1 MIPKMSESYILI
13 LNHLYN
19 YTASKDGF
27 YSFSCTAIGIS
38 EATSLT
44 KSSVYK
50 WLNYLYAAELVKDD
64 LARVRNIPLTKDGK
78 TRRKTCW
85 RCFSL
90 TDEGRALID
99 RYREIWA
106 KELVGREM
114 VGGTVEA

>member
-1 MIPKMSESYILI
+1 MIPKMSESYVII

-19 YTASKDGF
+19 YTATKDGF
-27 YSFSCTAIGIS
+27 YSFLVTAIGIA
-38 EATSLT
+38 EATGLT

-50 WLNYLYAAELVKDD
+50 WLNYLYAAGLVKDEM
-64 LARVRNIPLTKDGK
+64 ARVRDLPLIQGR

-85 RCFSL
+85 RCYSL
-90 TDEGRALID
+90 TDDGRALID